1 MLTVIKVAVIGMT
14 GMILSVML
22 KNTKS
27 EYSVLIGLATAVLL
41 FFYIA
46 ARVNG
51 IIDDIKSF
59 EKIMG
64 INQKYIMAL
73 LKMTGITYI
82 TEVAAGICRDGGAS
96 SSAAQIEMFGRLS
109 IMGIGMSV
117 IVTLVNTITA
127 GL

>member
-1 MLTVIKVAVIGMT
+1 MLTVIKVAVIGIT

-27 EYSVLIGLATAVLL
+27 EYSVFIGLATAVLL

-46 ARVNG
+46 ARINS
-51 IIDDIKSF
+51 IIDDIKNF
-59 EKIMG
+59 EKILG

-82 TEVAAGICRDGGAS
+82 TEVASGICRDGGAS
-96 SSAAQIEMFGRLS
+96 SSATQIEMFGRLS
-109 IMGIGMSV
+109 IMGVGMSV
-117 IVTLVNTITA
+117 IVTLINTIMA